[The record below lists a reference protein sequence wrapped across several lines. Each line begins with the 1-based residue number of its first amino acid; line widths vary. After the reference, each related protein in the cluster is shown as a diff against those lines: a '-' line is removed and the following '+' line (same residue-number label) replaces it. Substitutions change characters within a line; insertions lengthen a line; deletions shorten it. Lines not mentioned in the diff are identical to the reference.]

1 MKRVAMKAVAL
12 TSATASIGC
21 AAMSVRILASASREW
36 ANINSLQ
43 VGVAGLGFAAA
54 VWGAF
59 LFGRYSVECWLRKSD
74 SFR

>member
-1 MKRVAMKAVAL
+1 MKRVAMKAMAL
-12 TSATASIGC
+12 ASAIASIGC
-21 AAMSVRILASASREW
+21 VAVSVRILASVSRDW

-59 LFGRYSVECWLRKSD
+59 SFGRYSGECWLRASGG
-74 SFR
+74 FW